1 MANVSHEVPTIHP
14 YLQIAPR
21 GTPGHSRDFA
31 AHAGGADGDETLA
44 TAIGVL
50 AATTLEL
57 LSDPGLVDRAW
68 DELRQ
73 QGGGHGGAGERREH
87 RA

>member
-1 MANVSHEVPTIHP
+1 MDAERWARIKPIF
-14 YLQIAPR
+14 Y
-21 GTPGHSRDFA
+21 A
-31 AHAGGADGDETLA
+31 AAERPADERAAFIRSQCDGDETLA

-73 QGGGHGGAGERREH
+73 QGGGHRGAGERREH